1 MEENADPI
9 KVLFVGDAG
18 VGKTCLL
25 NRLYGDDFAETN
37 EDWDVKKTSLT
48 FGNITKPILLTDT
61 AGQERFRE
69 LTSASYKSVDIVFIV
84 YSIDDK
90 KSFENL
96 TRWIGEVHR
105 YATNKD
111 VLIVIVSNKIDLD
124 GRVVTTEEGQAFA
137 TSKGLQFLETSA
149 KTNHNVSEITKIILA
164 PRKPEKQ
171 GGGCCELQ

>member
-1 MEENADPI
+1 MDETGDPI

-25 NRLYGDDFAETN
+25 NRIYGDDFAETN
-37 EDWDVKKTSLT
+37 EDWDVKKTTLT
-48 FGNITKPILLTDT
+48 LGKVAKPVILTDT

-69 LTSASYKSVDIVFIV
+69 LTSASYKYVDIVFIV
-84 YSIDDK
+84 FSIDDK

-96 TRWIGEVHR
+96 SKWMGEVHR

-111 VLIVIVSNKIDLD
+111 ILIIIVANKIDLD
-124 GRVVTTEEGQAFA
+124 SRTITTEEGQAFA
-137 TSKGLQFLETSA
+137 TSKGLQYLETSA
-149 KTNHNVSEITKIILA
+149 KSNHNVSELTKIILT

-171 GGGCCELQ
+171 GGCCELQ

>member
-1 MEENADPI
+1 M
-9 KVLFVGDAG
+9 
-18 VGKTCLL
+18 
-25 NRLYGDDFAETN
+25 
-37 EDWDVKKTSLT
+37 
-48 FGNITKPILLTDT
+48 GNVAKPVLLTDT

-69 LTSASYKSVDIVFIV
+69 LTSASYKYVDIVFIV

-96 TRWIGEVHR
+96 SKWMGEVHR

-111 VLIVIVSNKIDLD
+111 ILIVIVGNKTDLD
-124 GRVVTTEEGQAFA
+124 GRVITTEEGQNFA

-149 KTNHNVSEITKIILA
+149 KSNTNVPELTKIILT

-171 GGGCCELQ
+171 GGGCCRLQ